1 MRLLSAPI
9 LLTFAL
15 TASSALA
22 YQAPDKAALQKRVAE
37 LKESVAANKAKLA
50 QYQWTETTTILL
62 KGEVKKTDQSLCK
75 YGPDGKVQKTPM
87 GAPAPPPQQ
96 EGRHGRLK
104 EKMVEKKVG
113 ELKDYGAQL
122 KSLIGEYVPPDRDKI
137 QAAFQAGNASITPEG
152 GVTSLVF
159 NNYY

>member
-1 MRLLSAPI
+1 MHLRSTSL
-9 LLTFAL
+9 LLTLAL
-15 TASSALA
+15 TASSTLA

-62 KGEVKKTDQSLCK
+62 KGEVKKTEQNLCK

-96 EGRHGRLK
+96 PEGREGGGRSAEQTAPLHHH
-104 EKMVEKKVG
+104 V
-113 ELKDYGAQL
+113 L
-122 KSLIGEYVPPDRDKI
+122 PRR
-137 QAAFQAGNASITPEG
+137 AGNARQGAAQLIDG
-152 GVTSLVF
+152 
-159 NNYY
+159 